1 MAEETGTSEGVTGTA
16 AQHDDE
22 LASPRQRQR
31 QRRKQGM
38 EQRDP
43 LARWFHLHF
52 SLLQKRGLLGH
63 HAALDSP
70 EAGCLPLSIKVS
82 TPEKA

>member
-1 MAEETGTSEGVTGTA
+1 MTGTA

-22 LASPRQRQR
+22 LASPRQVHR
-31 QRRKQGM
+31 QRRKRKT

-52 SLLQKRGLLGH
+52 SLLHKRGLLGH
-63 HAALDSP
+63 HGALDSP
-70 EAGCLPLSIKVS
+70 EAGCLPLSIKVVS
-82 TPEKA
+82 TTTPDH